1 MKQTGRTR
9 WKVDGHGLQFT
20 NEALVFDFFEHA
32 MAAVVLLH
40 TALDNLLNEMLPVD
54 FKYTSEKGE
63 EWDRERIER
72 SIGLERRLTEV
83 AAAATGRP
91 DIRTGRPVRLPFAN
105 SLKGLRDDLGHA
117 NGETGRASLRER
129 R

>member
-40 TALDNLLNEMLPVD
+40 TALDNLLNELLPVD

-72 SIGLERRLTEV
+72 SLGPDRPLTEV
-83 AAAATGRP
+83 ASAANGLPDIRHGRP
-91 DIRTGRPVRLPFAN
+91 DLFASAMRLDAREDN
-105 SLKGLRDDLGHA
+105 HGY
-117 NGETGRASLRER
+117 TTRER
-129 R
+129 GKP